1 MTTPAH
7 PFDLEKATAPKVI
20 AVKISRKL
28 IAQLDRAAGNNWD
41 TRNRVVQE
49 VLEQYFTGQLVRADD
64 TPPDFSDSIDF
75 NAPIVRRELPHVE
88 T

>member
-1 MTTPAH
+1 MTH

-28 IAQLDRAAGNNWD
+28 IARLDQAAGNSWD

-49 VLEQYFTGQLVRADD
+49 VLEQYFTGQLIRADD
-64 TPPDFSDSIDF
+64 APLDFSESIDF
-75 NAPIVRRELPHVE
+75 SAPMIRRELP
-88 T
+88 TDAI